1 MARCP
6 FCRDDIKDWDMK
18 RKGYLIGTQDIDNHT
33 HIHATFDK
41 PEALKEIIKFA
52 IVEADL
58 QQEFESTTSL
68 KEPPKEV
75 VFRNKQRIGDSLMFT
90 CGVRDLKK
98 SFPQIRV
105 NVIST
110 AMHIWDNNPNVDF
123 DLEPTEANTVFIGP
137 KDLTNASNRLDWH
150 FCNAYR
156 VSIEKNLGIKID
168 QGPTK
173 PDIWLTEEEYN
184 DPPVTKDP
192 YWIISIGGE
201 KGWGCKMYP
210 FNKWQE
216 VVDLNPDILFYQIGA
231 KEDKHP
237 RLKGSNVVD
246 YIGKTQDKETGIRDL
261 FKLFLNMEGGIGLV
275 SFGMHLA
282 SAFNKP
288 YVVIAGAREPR
299 SFTAYP
305 GHQYLSTENT
315 MPCAPKACWHC
326 DIDTCSQLVRYDNA
340 EVEHDRKV
348 PLCVDIISPQDI
360 SNAIN
365 KYYLGG
371 ILKKGVQFKKPDRKH
386 LNIAK
391 EHRPYKP
398 MSVIS
403 LNQEPKTMIDE
414 IPLGGSNI
422 TKEDWIFIEEALLKY
437 GVENVLEFGANA
449 STLLFTKMGLKVI
462 CYESDI
468 DQLEKIKMSCP
479 NASIR
484 EWDGKEIK
492 EELKHFDFA
501 FVDGPSGG
509 ANREF
514 STKIASEHS
523 DMVIIHD
530 GGRTHEKKW
539 QEMYLKEGFEGPMK
553 GGHRCHLWIKKGFV
567 VEEEKEVKCNITPEG
582 KKFIKFIST
591 ARGWGGC
598 ARSCTT
604 IMKYLLKEGHRV
616 EFIPFRNSVSSRE
629 YKECF
634 RTFLRDVTVT
644 ESYDTVSEHCDVLFI
659 YADDY
664 CWEFGTPLM
673 TETFSNI
680 NAERKIM
687 MLNYRRSRIGEIE
700 WTRNFDKYMFLNS
713 EQERELLKFL
723 PEAKTKVLP
732 PCTELSPFLSY
743 VPNYQDGIRIVR
755 HSSQR
760 DTKYRGKL
768 DDHSFID
775 DLETILN
782 SRKDINISKKD
793 NYN

>member
-1 MARCP
+1 M
-6 FCRDDIKDWDMK
+6 
-18 RKGYLIGTQDIDNHT
+18 
-33 HIHATFDK
+33 
-41 PEALKEIIKFA
+41 
-52 IVEADL
+52 V
-58 QQEFESTTSL
+58 TS
-68 KEPPKEV
+68 
-75 VFRNKQRIGDSLMFT
+75 N
-90 CGVRDLKK
+90 
-98 SFPQIRV
+98 
-105 NVIST
+105 
-110 AMHIWDNNPNVDF
+110 
-123 DLEPTEANTVFIGP
+123 
-137 KDLTNASNRLDWH
+137 
-150 FCNAYR
+150 
-156 VSIEKNLGIKID
+156 
-168 QGPTK
+168 
-173 PDIWLTEEEYN
+173 
-184 DPPVTKDP
+184 
-192 YWIISIGGE
+192 
-201 KGWGCKMYP
+201 
-210 FNKWQE
+210 
-216 VVDLNPDILFYQIGA
+216 
-231 KEDKHP
+231 
-237 RLKGSNVVD
+237 
-246 YIGKTQDKETGIRDL
+246 
-261 FKLFLNMEGGIGLV
+261 
-275 SFGMHLA
+275 
-282 SAFNKP
+282 
-288 YVVIAGAREPR
+288 
-299 SFTAYP
+299 
-305 GHQYLSTENT
+305 
-315 MPCAPKACWHC
+315 
-326 DIDTCSQLVRYDNA
+326 
-340 EVEHDRKV
+340 
-348 PLCVDIISPQDI
+348 
-360 SNAIN
+360 
-365 KYYLGG
+365 
-371 ILKKGVQFKKPDRKH
+371 
-386 LNIAK
+386 
-391 EHRPYKP
+391 
-398 MSVIS
+398 
-403 LNQEPKTMIDE
+403 
-414 IPLGGSNI
+414 
-422 TKEDWIFIEEALLKY
+422 
-437 GVENVLEFGANA
+437 
-449 STLLFTKMGLKVI
+449 
-462 CYESDI
+462 
-468 DQLEKIKMSCP
+468 
-479 NASIR
+479 
-484 EWDGKEIK
+484 
-492 EELKHFDFA
+492 FDFA

-523 DMVIIHD
+523 DMVIVHD

-582 KKFIKFIST
+582 KKFIKFVST

-782 SRKDINISKKD
+782 SRKDINISLLPKPSFLEEEKYGGRVISHAVTD
-793 NYN
+793 DVDVVSAFLSHGNLFWYWLPVGYQDMGPRAILEGMTSGLAVVADKWGGAVDRVTPETGWLCETKEEMNEIIKNVTNKELEEKGKAARQRAVENFIPERWIEEIVGEI